1 MNCNQEKA
9 VATLQDAL
17 DKRNMAVQEFL
28 KRILIGAVS
37 LFGILLSLRRT
48 DTGIAGIEWTF
59 AISIL
64 LLSLG
69 ILSGCVSLYGEVSLR
84 VRAVRAVRAEAQR
97 VLNDHTKS
105 MRPVSVNPL
114 RIFSICTV
122 ASYIS
127 LGLSVL
133 GLGISFFLGT
143 VTRYG

>member
-9 VATLQDAL
+9 VSTLQDAL

-84 VRAVRAVRAEAQR
+84 VRAVRAEAQR

-133 GLGISFFLGT
+133 GLGVSFFLGS
-143 VTRYG
+143 VLR

>member
-17 DKRNMAVQEFL
+17 DKRNMAVPEFL

-69 ILSGCVSLYGEVSLR
+69 ILSGCVSL
-84 VRAVRAVRAEAQR
+84 
-97 VLNDHTKS
+97 
-105 MRPVSVNPL
+105 
-114 RIFSICTV
+114 
-122 ASYIS
+122 
-127 LGLSVL
+127 
-133 GLGISFFLGT
+133 
-143 VTRYG
+143 